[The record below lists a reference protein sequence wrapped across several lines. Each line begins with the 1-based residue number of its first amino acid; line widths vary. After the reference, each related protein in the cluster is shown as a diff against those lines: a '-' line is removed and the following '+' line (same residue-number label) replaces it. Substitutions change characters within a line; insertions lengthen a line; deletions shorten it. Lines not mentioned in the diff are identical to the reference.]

1 MREKIYTWNTYSVKW
16 WTRIERC
23 IERERYIRT
32 LGSERERNR
41 VNEKRDRVNLR
52 PWSLRVGVVRKC
64 REDCIFLCRVRMDE
78 YGHRRRVI
86 GETCARRGREWT
98 WHEGEGANRTQR
110 YSATVNVL
118 THPFGLR
125 VARTIKKKQV
135 EGYKRRLLQKMIFF
149 LCGSHSFNAYFSFPF
164 CRTES
169 SAKESFSYLSFH
181 AYFRFNL
188 ENYYF
193 YSFFMG
199 SIFLVILWLIVP
211 FMIFL
216 VKMLQI

>member
-1 MREKIYTWNTYSVKW
+1 MHRMEDVKCSAREKIYTWNTYSVKW

-23 IERERYIRT
+23 IERERYIRA

-125 VARTIKKKQV
+125 VARTIKKKTGGRV
-135 EGYKRRLLQKMIFF
+135 
-149 LCGSHSFNAYFSFPF
+149 
-164 CRTES
+164 
-169 SAKESFSYLSFH
+169 
-181 AYFRFNL
+181 
-188 ENYYF
+188 
-193 YSFFMG
+193 
-199 SIFLVILWLIVP
+199 
-211 FMIFL
+211 
-216 VKMLQI
+216 